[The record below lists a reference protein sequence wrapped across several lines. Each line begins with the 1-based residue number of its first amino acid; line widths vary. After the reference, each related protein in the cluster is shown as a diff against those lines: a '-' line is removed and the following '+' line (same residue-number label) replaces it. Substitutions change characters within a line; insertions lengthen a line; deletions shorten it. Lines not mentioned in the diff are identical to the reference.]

1 VLLVP
6 DKLISKV
13 RGGDTS
19 MSSSRKKGE
28 TVAVIGAGVI
38 GGAIAK
44 SLNAGGRRRV
54 IATRRVVSNAKE
66 LADLG
71 VEVTTDNRRAAK
83 AADVIFLCVKPGD
96 VSKTLGEISAEVA
109 GKLVISTAATV
120 PLSFYGRHAPKAR
133 FVRAMPNIAV
143 LVNEAFTGFCC
154 GEGVTDED
162 RRRVRALFEEVGTC
176 AEVEEKHMD
185 AITALSGSGPGY
197 LSIII
202 EGLMYAGLR
211 VGLPRDLALMSS
223 AQTVLGTGKLVLEL
237 KENPAKVKD
246 MVTTPG
252 GTTIEAIYELE
263 GSQIRPALMRAVKEA
278 TERSRAIREM
288 LKMEE

>member
-1 VLLVP
+1 MKSR
-6 DKLISKV
+6 DMKAA
-13 RGGDTS
+13 RG
-19 MSSSRKKGE
+19 E
-28 TVAVIGAGVI
+28 VVAVIGAGVI

-44 SLNAGGRRRV
+44 SLASGSRRKV
-54 IATRRVVSNAKE
+54 VATRRTVKNAAE
-66 LADLG
+66 LAALG
-71 VEVTTDNRRAAK
+71 IRVLSDNRKAAK
-83 AADVIFLCVKPGD
+83 SADIVFLCVKPGD
-96 VSKTLGEISAEVA
+96 VSKVLKEISDDVK

-120 PLSFYGRHAPKAR
+120 PLGYYAKLVPKAR
-133 FVRAMPNIAV
+133 FVRAMPNVAV
-143 LVNEAFTGFCC
+143 LVNEAFTGYCC
-154 GEGVTDED
+154 GEGVTAKD
-162 RRRVRALFEEVGTC
+162 RELVHKMFEELGTC
-176 AEVEEKHMD
+176 AEVEERHMD

-223 AQTVLGTGKLVLEL
+223 AQTVLGTGKLVLKM

-263 GSQIRPALMRAVKEA
+263 GSQIRQALMRAVMEA
-278 TERSRAIREM
+278 TEKSQSIRDK
-288 LKMEE
+288 LGITAKG

>member
-1 VLLVP
+1 L
-6 DKLISKV
+6 
-13 RGGDTS
+13 
-19 MSSSRKKGE
+19 SSRLGKARKRE

-44 SLNAGGRRRV
+44 SLLSAKGRRV
-54 IATRRVVSNAKE
+54 LATRRIVKNASE
-66 LADLG
+66 LEALG
-71 VEVTTDNRRAAK
+71 AEVTSDNRRAARE
-83 AADVIFLCVKPGD
+83 ADIVFLCVKPAD
-96 VSKTLGEISAEVA
+96 ASKVLKEMSRELA

-120 PLSFYGRHAPKAR
+120 PLDFYAKLVPGAR
-133 FVRAMPNIAV
+133 FVRAMPNVAV
-143 LVNEAFTGFCC
+143 LVGESFTGYCC
-154 GEGVTDED
+154 GEGVTAQD
-162 RRRVRALFEEVGTC
+162 RKLVHGLFQEFGIC
-176 AEVEEKHMD
+176 AEVEERHMD

-263 GSQIRPALMRAVKEA
+263 GSQIRQALMRAVMEA
-278 TERSRAIREM
+278 TEKSQAIREK
-288 LKMEE
+288 LGIPPG

>member
-1 VLLVP
+1 MKSKSTGV
-6 DKLISKV
+6 DKI
-13 RGGDTS
+13 
-19 MSSSRKKGE
+19 
-28 TVAVIGAGVI
+28 AVIGAGVI

-44 SLNAGGRRRV
+44 SLSAGMRRKV
-54 IATRRVVSNAKE
+54 IATRRVTKNAKE
-66 LADLG
+66 LKELG
-71 VEVTTDNRRAAK
+71 VEVTSDNRK
-83 AADVIFLCVKPGD
+83 AAREADVVFLCVKPAD
-96 VSKTLGEISAEVA
+96 VAKVLSEISKEVA

-120 PLSFYGRHAPKAR
+120 PLAFYPKHAPKAR

-143 LVNEAFTGFCC
+143 LVDEAFTGYCC
-154 GEGVTDED
+154 GKEVTEED
-162 RRRVRALFEEVGTC
+162 RRRVRALFEELGTC

-202 EGLMYAGLR
+202 EGLMYAGLM

-263 GSQIRPALMRAVKEA
+263 GSQIRPALMRAVREA
-278 TERSRAIREM
+278 TEKSREIRGRLGM
-288 LKMEE
+288 AD